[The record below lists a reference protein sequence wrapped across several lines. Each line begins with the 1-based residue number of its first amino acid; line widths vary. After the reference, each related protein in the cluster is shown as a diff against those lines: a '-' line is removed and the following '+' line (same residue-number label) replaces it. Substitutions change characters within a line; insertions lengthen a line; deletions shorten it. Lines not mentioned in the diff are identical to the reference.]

1 MSKLGNGNH
10 LTGFSKVEASFVCLL
25 LWEMA
30 GLKPPNVSVMQSKGD
45 FLFCFRVCFLLFS
58 MKAVFSDILQSFC
71 SVISH
76 WKGRVGGPLQV
87 ILFTICPEKGGSG
100 EREGKRKLI
109 SGRSRPGGDLFSI
122 FFSGLSSFGWKGYC
136 CYPYHHYHYQCGLIF
151 LHVCLKCEV
160 NLLVEEL
167 ISAIL
172 F

>member
-1 MSKLGNGNH
+1 MLSCQGWGMETISLGSLKWKH
-10 LTGFSKVEASFVCLL
+10 LLSAYYW

-58 MKAVFSDILQSFC
+58 MKAVFSDILRSFC

-76 WKGRVGGPLQV
+76 WKGRVGGLLQV
-87 ILFTICPEKGGSG
+87 IPFTICPEKGGRG

-122 FFSGLSSFGWKGYC
+122 FFSGLSSFGWKGFY
-136 CYPYHHYHYQCGLIF
+136 CYPYHHYHYQCGLF
-151 LHVCLKCEV
+151 F
-160 NLLVEEL
+160 
-167 ISAIL
+167 S
-172 F
+172 

>member
-1 MSKLGNGNH
+1 METISLGSLKWKH
-10 LTGFSKVEASFVCLL
+10 LLSACYW

-45 FLFCFRVCFLLFS
+45 FLFWFRVCFLLFS

-76 WKGRVGGPLQV
+76 WKGRVGGSLQV
-87 ILFTICPEKGGSG
+87 IPFTMCPEKGGRG
-100 EREGKRKLI
+100 RGRERGSSLVEGA
-109 SGRSRPGGDLFSI
+109 PGGDLFSI
-122 FFSGLSSFGWKGYC
+122 FCSGLSSFGWKGFY
-136 CYPYHHYHYQCGLIF
+136 CYPYHHYHYQCGVIF
-151 LHVCLKCEV
+151 LHVCLKREV